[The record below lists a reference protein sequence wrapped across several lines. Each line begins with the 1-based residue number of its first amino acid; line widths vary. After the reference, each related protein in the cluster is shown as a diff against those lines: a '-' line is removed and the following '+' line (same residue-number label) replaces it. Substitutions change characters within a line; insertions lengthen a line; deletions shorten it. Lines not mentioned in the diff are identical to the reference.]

1 MIKIK
6 RAIDLFRLDKFQLI
20 KKINTL
26 ELENSVL
33 EQTIKYILIFLVWV
47 FGMFMVKLYAPADT
61 ENVPILRKKDRRKKQ
76 ILSYIALSVGLIVAS
91 FVPSNELANILIFG
105 NLVQTLFITKF
116 VYKITN
122 NKYGYEVY
130 GRT

>member
-33 EQTIKYILIFLVWV
+33 EQTIK
-47 FGMFMVKLYAPADT
+47 D
-61 ENVPILRKKDRRKKQ
+61 
-76 ILSYIALSVGLIVAS
+76 
-91 FVPSNELANILIFG
+91 EL
-105 NLVQTLFITKF
+105 
-116 VYKITN
+116 YKIFMDKLREPQELDRVKKE
-122 NKYGYEVY
+122 NKNLRSKVKTLKALLKGDAYGK
-130 GRT
+130 

>member
-33 EQTIKYILIFLVWV
+33 EQTIK
-47 FGMFMVKLYAPADT
+47 D
-61 ENVPILRKKDRRKKQ
+61 
-76 ILSYIALSVGLIVAS
+76 
-91 FVPSNELANILIFG
+91 EL
-105 NLVQTLFITKF
+105 
-116 VYKITN
+116 YKIFMDKLREPQELDRVKKE
-122 NKYGYEVY
+122 NKKPTVFSGRRSVNFNLCFLLLPIPSYGVLWT
-130 GRT
+130 RFSF

>member
-33 EQTIKYILIFLVWV
+33 EQTIK
-47 FGMFMVKLYAPADT
+47 D
-61 ENVPILRKKDRRKKQ
+61 
-76 ILSYIALSVGLIVAS
+76 
-91 FVPSNELANILIFG
+91 EL
-105 NLVQTLFITKF
+105 
-116 VYKITN
+116 YKIFMDKLREPQELDRVKKE
-122 NKYGYEVY
+122 NKNLRSKVK
-130 GRT
+130 TLKALLKS

>member
-61 ENVPILRKKDRRKKQ
+61 ENVPILRKKDRRM
-76 ILSYIALSVGLIVAS
+76 Y
-91 FVPSNELANILIFG
+91 
-105 NLVQTLFITKF
+105 
-116 VYKITN
+116 
-122 NKYGYEVY
+122 
-130 GRT
+130 

>member
-33 EQTIKYILIFLVWV
+33 EQTIK
-47 FGMFMVKLYAPADT
+47 D
-61 ENVPILRKKDRRKKQ
+61 
-76 ILSYIALSVGLIVAS
+76 
-91 FVPSNELANILIFG
+91 EL
-105 NLVQTLFITKF
+105 
-116 VYKITN
+116 YKIFMDKLREPQELDRVKKENKNLRSKVKTLKALLKGDTN
-122 NKYGYEVY
+122 GK
-130 GRT
+130 

>member
-33 EQTIKYILIFLVWV
+33 EQTIK
-47 FGMFMVKLYAPADT
+47 D
-61 ENVPILRKKDRRKKQ
+61 
-76 ILSYIALSVGLIVAS
+76 
-91 FVPSNELANILIFG
+91 EL
-105 NLVQTLFITKF
+105 
-116 VYKITN
+116 YKIFMDKLREPQELDRVKKE
-122 NKYGYEVY
+122 NKNLISKVKTLKALLKGDTD
-130 GRT
+130 GK

>member
-33 EQTIKYILIFLVWV
+33 EQTIK
-47 FGMFMVKLYAPADT
+47 D
-61 ENVPILRKKDRRKKQ
+61 
-76 ILSYIALSVGLIVAS
+76 
-91 FVPSNELANILIFG
+91 EL
-105 NLVQTLFITKF
+105 
-116 VYKITN
+116 YKIFMDKLREPQELDRVKKE
-122 NKYGYEVY
+122 NKNLRSKDKTLKALLKGDTD
-130 GRT
+130 GK

>member
-1 MIKIK
+1 
-6 RAIDLFRLDKFQLI
+6 
-20 KKINTL
+20 
-26 ELENSVL
+26 
-33 EQTIKYILIFLVWV
+33 
-47 FGMFMVKLYAPADT
+47 MFMVKLYAPADT

-76 ILSYIALSVGLIVAS
+76 ILSYIALSVGLIVAA
-91 FVPSNELANILIFG
+91 FVPSSELANILILG

-116 VYKITN
+116 AYKITN

>member
-33 EQTIKYILIFLVWV
+33 EQTIIMMKHIKYSWI
-47 FGMFMVKLYAPADT
+47 
-61 ENVPILRKKDRRKKQ
+61 N
-76 ILSYIALSVGLIVAS
+76 
-91 FVPSNELANILIFG
+91 
-105 NLVQTLFITKF
+105 
-116 VYKITN
+116 
-122 NKYGYEVY
+122 
-130 GRT
+130 

>member
-33 EQTIKYILIFLVWV
+33 EQTIK
-47 FGMFMVKLYAPADT
+47 D
-61 ENVPILRKKDRRKKQ
+61 
-76 ILSYIALSVGLIVAS
+76 
-91 FVPSNELANILIFG
+91 EL
-105 NLVQTLFITKF
+105 
-116 VYKITN
+116 YKIFMDKLREPQELDRVKKE
-122 NKYGYEVY
+122 NKN
-130 GRT
+130 

>member
-33 EQTIKYILIFLVWV
+33 EQTIK
-47 FGMFMVKLYAPADT
+47 D
-61 ENVPILRKKDRRKKQ
+61 
-76 ILSYIALSVGLIVAS
+76 
-91 FVPSNELANILIFG
+91 EL
-105 NLVQTLFITKF
+105 
-116 VYKITN
+116 YKIFMDKLREPQELDRVKKE
-122 NKYGYEVY
+122 NKNLRSKVKTLKALLKGDTYEK
-130 GRT
+130 